1 MGISKGTMEERSS
14 KGNNGNQQGNNGR
27 GSQKEMTE
35 TSKGTT
41 VGVST
46 RK

>member
-1 MGISKGTMEERSS
+1 MGISKGTTEESQQ
-14 KGNNGNQQGNNGR
+14 GNNGNQQGNNGR
-27 GSQKEMTE
+27 GSQKENDE
-35 TSKGTT
+35 TSKGIM